1 MKNPLQMH
9 AVRFDFLTFIL
20 LSYFTNHIETPLC
33 ISLLLILLALI
44 PVWLYIVRKNKYVSE
59 VVKEGW
65 GPVFSAM
72 VIASTAGLTLERYIN
87 QFPGMAMISP
97 VLNGLTGNIGSI
109 YASRISTALHAN
121 IQENY
126 RSTEKTLF
134 LVHIPIEVMF
144 LAVISILGLGDVQWS
159 FGVVAGY
166 TVVALT
172 LVTIS
177 LALAKWITRLFWK
190 WGYDP
195 DNYALPIL

>member
-1 MKNPLQMH
+1 MTRSSRLTHNTLPI
-9 AVRFDFLTFIL
+9 FFFLSPVLT
-20 LSYFTNHIETPLC
+20 ETPLC
-33 ISLLLILLALI
+33 ISLLVILLLLI
-44 PVWLYIVRKNKYVSE
+44 PVWFYIVRRNKYVSE

-65 GPVFSAM
+65 GPVFAAM

-126 RSTEKTLF
+126 RATEKTLF
-134 LVHIPIEVMF
+134 LVHIPIEILF
-144 LAVISILGLGDVQWS
+144 LSIISVLGLGDVRWS
-159 FGVVAGY
+159 FGVVVGY
-166 TVVALT
+166 AAVALT
-172 LVTIS
+172 LVTLS
-177 LALAKWITRLFWK
+177 LVLAKGITRLFWK